1 MSGLR
6 TPDVVRMAAGNKKT
20 QNDVGADGT
29 WQWFTITKES
39 KWKDAAPIQ
48 TVKNF

>member
-29 WQWFTITKES
+29 YDS
-39 KWKDAAPIQ
+39 GLL
-48 TVKNF
+48 